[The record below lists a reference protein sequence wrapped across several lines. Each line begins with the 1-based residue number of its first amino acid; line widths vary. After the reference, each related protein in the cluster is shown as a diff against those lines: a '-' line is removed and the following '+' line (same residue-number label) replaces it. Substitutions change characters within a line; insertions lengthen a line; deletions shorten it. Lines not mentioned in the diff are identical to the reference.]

1 MKFEL
6 QVGLR
11 YVRARNR
18 GRSAGGFV
26 SFISFAS
33 IAGIAIG
40 VMALIVVMS
49 VMNGFQDELRN
60 RIIGVTAHAQIQ
72 GFDGELSNWPVYA
85 QMASKHPDVLAA
97 APFIQEQGMFS
108 QDQAVRGAIIR
119 GIEPELEDKVA
130 DFSSFMK
137 KEGSGRLADLR
148 PGEFNVVLGKELAA
162 ALGVRIGDKVTL
174 IAPQG
179 LVTPAAVLP
188 RVKQLRVVG
197 IFEAGMYE
205 YDAGLALMNLKDA
218 QAIYQMGD
226 KVSGVRLKLTDMFRA
241 PEIAADLNGN
251 LSSDAYVVDWTRSHV
266 NYFRAV
272 KMEKNVMFLILLLI
286 MTVAAFSIISALVT
300 AVQDKRADVAILRTL
315 GASPAS
321 IMGIFVIQGGLMGV
335 IGLLLGVTSGVVLA
349 LNVSRLAHWIENVF
363 HVQLLPGDVYYIS
376 DLPSKL
382 LWSDVSVIAG
392 VAFVL
397 TLLATLYPSWR
408 AARINP
414 AEALRYE

>member
-11 YVRARNR
+11 YVRAKNR

-33 IAGIAIG
+33 IAGIAVG

-49 VMNGFQDELRN
+49 VMNGFQEELRD
-60 RIIGVTAHAQIQ
+60 RIIGVTAHAEIK
-72 GFDGELSNWPVYA
+72 GFDGELSNWPTYVEI
-85 QMASKHPDVLAA
+85 ASKNRDVLAA
-97 APFIQEQGMFS
+97 APFIQQQGMFS

-119 GIEPELEDKVA
+119 GIEPEMEDKVA
-130 DFSSFMK
+130 DFSRFMRK
-137 KEGSGRLADLR
+137 DGAGKLADLR

-162 ALGVRIGDKVTL
+162 ALGVRLGDKVTL

-205 YDAGLALMNLKDA
+205 YDAGLALMSMKDA

-241 PEIAADLNGN
+241 PQIAEGLNGD
-251 LSSDAYVVDWTRSHV
+251 LPDAYVQDWTKSHV

-272 KMEKNVMFLILLLI
+272 QMEKNVMFLILLLI
-286 MTVAAFSIISALVT
+286 MTVAAFSIVSALVT

-321 IMGIFVIQGGLMGV
+321 IMGIFVIQGGMMGL
-335 IGLLLGVTSGVVLA
+335 IGLIVGVTSGVTLA
-349 LNVSRLAHWIENVF
+349 LNVSRLAHWVENAFKVE
-363 HVQLLPGDVYYIS
+363 LLPKDVYYIS

-382 LWSDVSVIAG
+382 LWSDVAIIAG

>member
-11 YVRARNR
+11 YVRAKNR

-33 IAGIAIG
+33 IAGIAVG

-49 VMNGFQDELRN
+49 VMNGFQEELRD
-60 RIIGVTAHAQIQ
+60 RIIGVTAHAEIK
-72 GFDGELSNWPVYA
+72 GFDGELANWPTYVEI
-85 QMASKHPDVLAA
+85 ASKNRDVLAA
-97 APFIQEQGMFS
+97 APFIDQQGMFS

-119 GIEPELEDKVA
+119 GIVPEMEDKVA
-130 DFSSFMK
+130 DFSRFMRK
-137 KEGSGRLADLR
+137 DGAGKLADLR

-162 ALGVRIGDKVTL
+162 ALGVRLGDKVTL

-205 YDAGLALMNLKDA
+205 YDAGLALMSMKDA

-241 PEIAADLNGN
+241 PQIAESLSGDLPA
-251 LSSDAYVVDWTRSHV
+251 DAYVRDWTKSHV

-272 KMEKNVMFLILLLI
+272 QMEKNVMFLILLLI
-286 MTVAAFSIISALVT
+286 MTVAAFSIVSALVT

-321 IMGIFVIQGGLMGV
+321 IMGIFVIQGGMMGL
-335 IGLLLGVTSGVVLA
+335 IGLIVGVTSGVTLA
-349 LNVSRLAHWIENVF
+349 LNVSRLAHWVENAFKVE
-363 HVQLLPGDVYYIS
+363 LLPKDVYYIS

-382 LWSDVSVIAG
+382 LWSDVAIIAG

>member
-11 YVRARNR
+11 YVRAKNR

-33 IAGIAIG
+33 IAGIAVG

-49 VMNGFQDELRN
+49 VMNGFQEELRD
-60 RIIGVTAHAQIQ
+60 RIIGVTAHAEIH
-72 GFDGELSNWPVYA
+72 GFDGDLSNWPTYVEI
-85 QMASKHPDVLAA
+85 ASKNRDVLAA
-97 APFIQEQGMFS
+97 APFIQQQGMFT

-119 GIEPELEDKVA
+119 GVEPEMEDRVA
-130 DFSSFMK
+130 DFSRFMS
-137 KEGSGRLADLR
+137 KEGAGKLTDLR

-162 ALGVRIGDKVTL
+162 ALGARLGDKVTL

-205 YDAGLALMNLKDA
+205 YDAGLALMAMKDV

-241 PEIAADLNGN
+241 PQIAEGLNGD
-251 LSSDAYVVDWTRSHV
+251 LPDAYVQDWTKSHV

-272 KMEKNVMFLILLLI
+272 QMEKNVMFLILLLI
-286 MTVAAFSIISALVT
+286 MTVAAFSIVSALVT

-321 IMGIFVIQGGLMGV
+321 IMGIFVIQGGMMGL
-335 IGLLLGVTSGVVLA
+335 IGLIVGVTSGVTLA
-349 LNVSRLAHWIENVF
+349 LNVSRLAHWVENAFKVE
-363 HVQLLPGDVYYIS
+363 LLPKDVYYIS

-382 LWSDVSVIAG
+382 LWSDVTIIAG

>member
-11 YVRARNR
+11 YVRAKNR

-33 IAGIAIG
+33 IAGIAVG

-49 VMNGFQDELRN
+49 VMNGFQEELRD

-72 GFDGELSNWPVYA
+72 GFDGELSNWPTYVEI
-85 QMASKHPDVLAA
+85 ASKNRDVLAA
-97 APFIQEQGMFS
+97 APFIQQQGMFS

-119 GIEPELEDKVA
+119 GVEPEMEDRVA
-130 DFSSFMK
+130 DFSKFMK
-137 KEGSGRLADLR
+137 AGALTDLH
-148 PGEFNVVLGKELAA
+148 PGEFDVVLGKELAN
-162 ALGVRIGDKVTL
+162 ALGVRLGDKVTL

-205 YDAGLALMNLKDA
+205 YDAGLALMSMKDV

-241 PEIAADLNGN
+241 PQIAESLTGDLPA
-251 LSSDAYVVDWTRSHV
+251 DAYVQDWTKSHV

-272 KMEKNVMFLILLLI
+272 QMEKNVMFLILLLI
-286 MTVAAFSIISALVT
+286 MTVAAFSIVSALVT

-321 IMGIFVIQGGLMGV
+321 IMGIFVIQGGLMGL
-335 IGLLLGVTSGVVLA
+335 IGLIVGVTSGVTLA
-349 LNVSRLAHWIENVF
+349 LNVSRLAHWVENAFKVE
-363 HVQLLPGDVYYIS
+363 LLPKDVYYIS

-382 LWSDVSVIAG
+382 LWSDVAIIAG

>member
-6 QVGLR
+6 LVGLR
-11 YVRARNR
+11 YVRAKNR

-33 IAGIAIG
+33 IAGIALG
-40 VMALIVVMS
+40 VMALIVVLS
-49 VMNGFQDELRN
+49 VMNGFQDELRD
-60 RIIGVTAHAQIQ
+60 RIVGVTAHAQIQ
-72 GFDGELSNWPVYA
+72 GYDGELADWPA
-85 QMASKHPDVLAA
+85 FAKMARKHPDVVAA
-97 APFIQEQGMFS
+97 APFIQQQGMFS
-108 QDQAVRGAIIR
+108 MDQSVRGAIIR
-119 GIEPELEDKVA
+119 GVDPALEDSVA
-130 DFSSFMK
+130 DFAHFIKAGAMS
-137 KEGSGRLADLR
+137 DLR
-148 PGEFNVVLGKELAA
+148 PGGFGVILGRELAN
-162 ALGVRIGDKVTL
+162 ALGVGMGDKVTL

-205 YDAGLALMNLKDA
+205 YDAGLALMDMHDV

-226 KVSGVRLKLTDMFRA
+226 KVSGVRLKLKDMFQA
-241 PEIAADLNGN
+241 PRIAKELNG
-251 LSSDAYVVDWTRSHV
+251 DMPADVYVTDWTRSHV

-272 KMEKNVMFLILLLI
+272 QMEKNVMFLILLLI
-286 MTVAAFSIISALVT
+286 MAVAAFNIVSALVT

-315 GASPAS
+315 GASPLS
-321 IMGIFVIQGGLMGV
+321 IMGIFVTQGALMGF
-335 IGLLLGVTSGVVLA
+335 IGDIVGLICGITMA
-349 LNVSRLAHWIENVF
+349 LNVSRFAHWVERVF
-363 HVQLLPGDVYYIS
+363 HVQLLPSDVYYIS

-382 LWSDVSVIAG
+382 MWSDVTIIAS
-392 VAFVL
+392 VAFIL